1 MYSGRLQEKNGV
13 FQMVFY
19 CKDKDNKKI
28 EKWKSTKL
36 PVRGNR
42 RKAEQLL
49 AEYLEKLNKNVDI
62 FNENKNNSEDD
73 VLFGDYMID
82 WVETI
87 KNTIEPT
94 TYAGY
99 IRTINGTIAPYF
111 NNKGIR
117 LKNIN
122 GRIIDEFYNE
132 MLKKVSA
139 NTVIHFHAYIRKALQ
154 DAFKNDLIPCN
165 YADKA
170 HRPKKTQYIGNYYN
184 SDELLELFDFVKGKR
199 IEFAV
204 LMAGYYGL
212 RRGEILGLKWS
223 NVDFTYNTI
232 TIRHTISE
240 CSING
245 KEYIY
250 AKDRA
255 KTKKS
260 IRTLPIIPPVKE
272 LLNKMKERNEFY
284 KEQLGNRYNTEND
297 DYIYKDEYGRIV
309 RPDFVSQTFNNE
321 LKKHPTLP
329 HIRFH
334 DLRHSC
340 AALLRHEGVPM
351 EDIQKWLGHSQIS
364 TTESIYAHFENE
376 MHQKSAEKLYRALSV
391 KDSKK

>member
-1 MYSGRLQEKNGV
+1 MYSGRLQEKNG
-13 FQMVFY
+13 FFHMVFY
-19 CKDKDNKKI
+19 CKGQNDKKI

-42 RKAEQLL
+42 RKAEMLL
-49 AEYLEKLNKNVDI
+49 AENLVKINKNPDNY
-62 FNENKNNSEDD
+62 FNNETYYNANI
-73 VLFGDYMID
+73 LFGDYLLD

-87 KNTIEPT
+87 KNTIEPI

-99 IRTINGTIAPYF
+99 VRTINVRIAPYF
-111 NNKGIR
+111 NSKGIK
-117 LKNIN
+117 LNN
-122 GRIIDEFYNE
+122 MNARIIDQFYNE
-132 MLKKVSA
+132 MLKYVSA
-139 NTVIHFHAYIRKALQ
+139 NTVIHFHACIRKALQ
-154 DAFKNDLIPCN
+154 DAFRNDLIPCN

-170 HRPKKTQYIGNYYN
+170 HRPKKTQFIGNYYN
-184 SDELLELFDFVKGKR
+184 RDELLELFDFVKGKR

-223 NVDFTYNTI
+223 NVDFTYKTI
-232 TIRHTISE
+232 TIKHTVSE
-240 CSING
+240 YSIGG
-245 KEYIY
+245 KEVIY
-250 AKDRA
+250 AKDRE
-255 KTKKS
+255 KKKKS
-260 IRTLPIIPPVKE
+260 IRTLPIIPPVEE
-272 LLNKMKERNEFY
+272 LLHRMRQRNEFY
-284 KEQLGNRYNTEND
+284 KEQLGNRYIMDNE

-309 RPDFVSQTFNNE
+309 RPDFVTQTFNNE

-376 MHQKSAEKLYRALSV
+376 MHQKSAAKVYNAL
-391 KDSKK
+391 KR